1 MGIAYRMGSG
11 LPWHSSNATMR
22 VRASTSTAVLLLAL
36 FAVTLNR
43 AGAYPIIAEIDEDDE
58 TVSRENV

>member
-1 MGIAYRMGSG
+1 MGIAWDRDYHGIRQ
-11 LPWHSSNATMR
+11 NATMR